1 MEAMGLAVKRRSDE
15 AAGRAPKSGRGKAD
29 GGKGSTAEQ
38 AAQSMAKLVK
48 DIGRLAVTTSREVAH
63 LKAAVVTVL
72 LFSREEGKLGAKLF
86 SSVKDVTA
94 AYMETTRALPAEKRR
109 EYVSP
114 HIFVWRDFLENYKN
128 VAQDK
133 ATGVAIEKYLQVV
146 VAESKELATSLVPQD
161 EAWALRLILS
171 AHLEIFKI
179 NKCFDPK
186 LARMEF
192 AARNQ
197 VSCELFNLVLN
208 DMKKNK
214 DLAVQVRTGAAPK
227 GDLERRVS
235 AQVFEK
241 QQKDD

>member
-1 MEAMGLAVKRRSDE
+1 MGLAVKRRAAEE
-15 AAGRAPKSGRGKAD
+15 APGRVPKSGRGKSE
-29 GGKGSTAEQ
+29 GGKGSTADQ
-38 AAQSMAKLVK
+38 ASTQSMVKLVK

-63 LKAAVVTVL
+63 LKSAVVTVL
-72 LFSREEGKLGAKLF
+72 LFSREEGKPGAKMF
-86 SSVKDVTA
+86 ASVKDVTA
-94 AYMETTRALPAEKRR
+94 AYMETTRALPVERRR

-114 HIFVWRDFLENYKN
+114 HIFVWRDFLENYKGT
-128 VAQDK
+128 AQDK

-161 EAWALRLILS
+161 EAWAQRLILS